1 MSREIPSCRYV
12 TEMPWYA
19 VRCWLVNIVAES
31 ALGGDDNDV
40 KHHLIDHL
48 RLHPVTS
55 TTPTHPHAPPYGR
68 AKEEWGKM
76 VLDGP
81 EVVVIEEVTV
91 RQWWNS
97 QLVGSSPVFYL
108 RPQRP
113 HGLLGTWSPGRPP
126 RLTHSS

>member
-1 MSREIPSCRYV
+1 
-12 TEMPWYA
+12 MPWYA

-40 KHHLIDHL
+40 KYHLIDHL

-81 EVVVIEEVTV
+81 EVVVIEEATV

-97 QLVGSSPVFYL
+97 QLMGSSPV
-108 RPQRP
+108 
-113 HGLLGTWSPGRPP
+113 LLYVHRDHTDY
-126 RLTHSS
+126 